1 MIDDRL
7 LEGAP
12 SILKGMVK
20 HYRPVASAHP
30 SVRKG
35 ANFCGRTN
43 HGVGSEIG
51 RRRQNFGVCRYR
63 FVVEKDLTD
72 FVRFENKIVL
82 FSGIMC

>member
-7 LEGAP
+7 LEGAT

-35 ANFCGRTN
+35 ANFSRTDN
-43 HGVGSEIG
+43 LRCWVGEWSEKSE
-51 RRRQNFGVCRYR
+51 FLC
-63 FVVEKDLTD
+63 
-72 FVRFENKIVL
+72 
-82 FSGIMC
+82 

>member
-20 HYRPVASAHP
+20 HDRPVASAHP

-35 ANFCGRTN
+35 ANFSRTDKSRTWV
-43 HGVGSEIG
+43 GVWTE
-51 RRRQNFGVCRYR
+51 VY
-63 FVVEKDLTD
+63 D
-72 FVRFENKIVL
+72 FSVL
-82 FSGIMC
+82 VPLFCS

>member
-20 HYRPVASAHP
+20 HDRPVASAHP

-35 ANFCGRTN
+35 ANFSRTDN
-43 HGVGSEIG
+43 LRSWVGEMTEM
-51 RRRQNFGVCRYR
+51 Y
-63 FVVEKDLTD
+63 D
-72 FVRFENKIVL
+72 FSCL
-82 FSGIMC
+82 

>member
-35 ANFCGRTN
+35 ANFSRTDN
-43 HGVGSEIG
+43 SRIWVGDWTE
-51 RRRQNFGVCRYR
+51 
-63 FVVEKDLTD
+63 
-72 FVRFENKIVL
+72 
-82 FSGIMC
+82 